1 MENEIKE
8 FFRTAAPLP
17 GDATSFRLE
26 LNAKLVAAEQIRQV
40 RDSEIRRSR
49 RILYAVFAA
58 GLLLG
63 GGVTAVALLQ
73 PDWLTG
79 WWEGLRGLLSVPAVP
94 LGDKAAALPLW
105 PAALLPLAILAIALP
120 LLLLRRHTVF
130 RN

>member
-1 MENEIKE
+1 MENEIKA
-8 FFRTAAPLP
+8 FFRSTAPQP
-17 GDATSFRLE
+17 GDAVSFRLE
-26 LNAKLVAAEQIRQV
+26 LQAKLAAAEQIR
-40 RDSEIRRSR
+40 RFRESEVRRSR
-49 RILYAVFAA
+49 RTLYAVFAA
-58 GLLLG
+58 GLLAG
-63 GGVTAVALLQ
+63 GALTALVLLQ

>member
-1 MENEIKE
+1 MENEIKA
-8 FFRTAAPLP
+8 FFRSTAPQP
-17 GDATSFRLE
+17 GDAVSFRLE
-26 LNAKLVAAEQIRQV
+26 LQAKLAAAEQIR
-40 RDSEIRRSR
+40 RFRESEVRRSR
-49 RILYAVFAA
+49 RTLYAVFAA
-58 GLLLG
+58 GLLAG
-63 GGVTAVALLQ
+63 GALTALVLLQ

-94 LGDKAAALPLW
+94 LGDKVAALPLW

>member
-1 MENEIKE
+1 ME
-8 FFRTAAPLP
+8 LQ
-17 GDATSFRLE
+17 
-26 LNAKLVAAEQIRQV
+26 AKLAAAEQIR
-40 RDSEIRRSR
+40 RFRESEVRRSR
-49 RILYAVFAA
+49 RTLYAVFAA
-58 GLLLG
+58 GLLAG
-63 GGVTAVALLQ
+63 GALTALVLLQ
-73 PDWLTG
+73 PAWLTG

>member
-26 LNAKLVAAEQIRQV
+26 LNAKLVAAEQIRQF
-40 RDSEIRRSR
+40 RDNEIRRSR

-73 PDWLTG
+73 PDWLVAL
-79 WWEGLRGLLSVPAVP
+79 WESLRGLLSFPASLFPGKTDTLLRWLPAV
-94 LGDKAAALPLW
+94 LPL
-105 PAALLPLAILAIALP
+105 LLLAIALP
-120 LLLLRRHTVF
+120 LHLSRR
-130 RN
+130 RML

>member
-1 MENEIKE
+1 MENEIKA
-8 FFRTAAPLP
+8 FFRSTAPQP
-17 GDATSFRLE
+17 GDAVSFRLE
-26 LNAKLVAAEQIRQV
+26 LQAKLAAAEQIRQF

>member
-1 MENEIKE
+1 MENEIKA
-8 FFRTAAPLP
+8 FFRSTAPQP
-17 GDATSFRLE
+17 GDAVSFRLE
-26 LNAKLVAAEQIRQV
+26 LQAKLAAAEQIR
-40 RDSEIRRSR
+40 RFRESEVRRSR
-49 RILYAVFAA
+49 RTLYAVFAA
-58 GLLLG
+58 GLLAG
-63 GGVTAVALLQ
+63 GALTALVLLQ
-73 PDWLTG
+73 PAWLTG

>member
-26 LNAKLVAAEQIRQV
+26 LNAKLVAAEQIRQF

-73 PDWLTG
+73 PDWLVAL
-79 WWEGLRGLLSVPAVP
+79 WESLRGLLSFPASLFPGKTDTLLRWLPAV
-94 LGDKAAALPLW
+94 LPL
-105 PAALLPLAILAIALP
+105 LLLAIALP
-120 LLLLRRHTVF
+120 LHLSRR
-130 RN
+130 RML